1 MNHFRQTTKFLG
13 LRLTILLLCFELSGV
28 AQTVNAL
35 PGLKWFNAL
44 ELCVEGKGWSTT
56 KQFYDRLPAKAEG
69 VVRPS
74 VWGLSED
81 SPGICIRFV
90 TDATEISARW
100 ILRKKKLA
108 LTNMPASGA
117 SGLDLYMR
125 FKGEWRWLGA
135 ARPDSVL
142 NEKRLTTGMTHELR
156 ECLLYLP
163 LYNGIE
169 QLEIGVPVG
178 SKCELPLVRP
188 MNRKPVVFYGTSIVQ
203 GGVAS
208 RPGMAY
214 PAILCRRLDCTMINL
229 GFSGNALCEPEIA
242 VLLAELDPAVYLI
255 DPLPNMNSEMVKERM
270 PAFIAKIREAHPKT
284 PIVLVEN
291 TEMGDAPVNPSRR
304 GGYSAANAILRMI
317 YEQRVK
323 AGDRKLFYI
332 RGNKLLGT
340 DGQGTVDRVHPSDL
354 GFMRMTDVMEPILK
368 RALRAGR

>member
-1 MNHFRQTTKFLG
+1 MKHFRQATKFSRLV
-13 LRLTILLLCFELSGV
+13 LTIVFLSFELSAV
-28 AQTVNAL
+28 AQTVGAL
-35 PGLKWFNAL
+35 PGLKWFNAM
-44 ELCVEGKGWSTT
+44 ELCVEGKGWSTNR
-56 KQFYDRLPAKAEG
+56 QFYDRLPAKAEA

-81 SPGICIRFV
+81 SPGMCIRFV

-100 ILRKKKLA
+100 TLRKKKLA
-108 LTNMPASGA
+108 LTNMPASGV
-117 SGLDLYMR
+117 SGLDLYVR
-125 FKGEWRWLGA
+125 FKGEWRWMGA
-135 ARPDSVL
+135 ARPDSVT
-142 NEKRLTTGMTHELR
+142 NDKRLTTGMSHEVR

-178 SKCELPLVRP
+178 AKCELPPARP

-203 GGVAS
+203 GGAAS

-242 VLLAELDPAVYLI
+242 ALLAELDPVVYMI
-255 DPLPNMNSEMVKERM
+255 DPLPNMNAEMVKERM
-270 PAFIAKIREAHPKT
+270 PAFIGKIREAHPYT
-284 PIVLVEN
+284 PIILVEN

-304 GGYSAANAILRMI
+304 GGYSAANAILRTI

-323 AGDRKLFYI
+323 DGDRKLFYI

-354 GFMRMTDVMEPILK
+354 GFMRMADVMEPILK
-368 RALRAGR
+368 RALQAGR